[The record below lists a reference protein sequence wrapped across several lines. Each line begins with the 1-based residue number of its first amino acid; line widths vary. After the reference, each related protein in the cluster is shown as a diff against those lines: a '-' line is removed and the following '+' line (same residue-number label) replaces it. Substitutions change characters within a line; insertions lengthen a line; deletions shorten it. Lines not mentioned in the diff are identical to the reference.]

1 MESEDPIPYTNPVTE
16 DTAYPDEPPVPPE
29 ERKYVDA
36 DAEITEPEEH
46 SLDPYD
52 ILRDD
57 PFALISPELIDQWDA
72 KQNQLQPPH
81 PQPQPHQPPDPP

>member
-1 MESEDPIPYTNPVTE
+1 M
-16 DTAYPDEPPVPPE
+16 
-29 ERKYVDA
+29 DA

-57 PFALISPELIDQWDA
+57 PFALIPPGIVDRWDA
-72 KQNQLQPPH
+72 KQNQPPH
-81 PQPQPHQPPDPP
+81 HMSNHSNTHTHTHTHNHTNPWTP